1 MHNLDKGP
9 SCGHSWGRLFNPW
22 NPRHLAIC
30 SLPDTEKVKMC
41 CSQGSTNP
49 LTHRSLQWI
58 HLNWS
63 QWKRMPYNS
72 SRIREPGD
80 VHREDVTTWA
90 NVKKPEILKN
100 GFGNPLGHC
109 ISLFLQGH
117 PTVCPVCGQH
127 LLEGIS
133 LTHTKITSVPPSPGK
148 TQGYLIWVS
157 LQQSVLGESSWN
169 MSHSPLEVIKHTK
182 LPRQTVKLV

>member
-30 SLPDTEKVKMC
+30 SLPDTEKVKVPAN
-41 CSQGSTNP
+41 QGSTNP

-72 SRIREPGD
+72 SVFAGEPPGGSPWRYNLSPMVWTGGFEEWLAILLGQAYQKNTHKKSHPCARD
-80 VHREDVTTWA
+80 RAPISWQNPRVPYLSLLATVRFRGVS
-90 NVKKPEILKN
+90 VKFEP
-100 GFGNPLGHC
+100 
-109 ISLFLQGH
+109 
-117 PTVCPVCGQH
+117 
-127 LLEGIS
+127 
-133 LTHTKITSVPPSPGK
+133 
-148 TQGYLIWVS
+148 
-157 LQQSVLGESSWN
+157 
-169 MSHSPLEVIKHTK
+169 
-182 LPRQTVKLV
+182 